1 MKNKVLVT
9 GGLGYIG
16 SHTVVELQQNDYDVV
31 ILDNLSNSK
40 IEVLDAIAKITGTKP
55 DFELIDLCDESLLSG
70 FFESGGA
77 KAIGAVIHFA
87 AFKNVGESVQ
97 DPQKYY
103 RNNLLSLLNLLNCMR
118 ANEVRDLVFSSS
130 CSVYGNPDKVPV
142 TETTPLQEAASP
154 YGNTKKIS
162 EDIIRDFARSK
173 EISAIALR
181 YFNPIGAH
189 PSAEIG
195 ELPSEHSDNIMPAL
209 TKNATGQ
216 LKELNIY
223 GGDYNTSDGTCVR
236 DYIEITDLAK
246 AHLKALKRLGN
257 SNNMGTYEVYN
268 LGTGLGVSVLEI
280 VNSFERV
287 SGAKLN
293 YKIVD
298 RREGDVEIVYADPSL
313 ANKEL
318 GWSAENNLD
327 TMIATALA
335 WQKKTN
341 E

>member
-1 MKNKVLVT
+1 LVT

-16 SHTVVELQQNDYDVV
+16 SHTVVELQQNGYEVV
-31 ILDNLSNSK
+31 IIDNLSNSR
-40 IEVLDAIAKITGTKP
+40 IEVLDAITRITGTKP
-55 DFELIDLCDESLLSG
+55 AFELIDLCDESLLSG
-70 FFESGGA
+70 FFESEGS
-77 KAIGAVIHFA
+77 IGIGTVIHFA

-103 RNNLLSLLNLLNCMR
+103 RNNLVSLLNLLNCMR
-118 ANEVRDLVFSSS
+118 TNEVEELVFSSS

-142 TETTPLQEAASP
+142 TEKTPLQDAVSP

-162 EDIIRDFARSK
+162 EDIIRDFATSK
-173 EISAIALR
+173 EIKAIALR

-195 ELPSEHSDNIMPAL
+195 ELPSDSADNIMPAL
-209 TKNATGQ
+209 TKNAIGQ

-236 DYIEITDLAK
+236 DYIEITDLAR
-246 AHLKALKRLGN
+246 AHLKALEKLESG
-257 SNNMGTYEVYN
+257 NNMGTYEVYN
-268 LGTGLGVSVLEI
+268 LGTGRGVSVLEI
-280 VNSFERV
+280 VNTFEKV

-298 RREGDVEIVYADPSL
+298 RREGDVEMVYADPSL

-327 TMIATALA
+327 TMIETALA
-335 WQKKTN
+335 WQKRIN